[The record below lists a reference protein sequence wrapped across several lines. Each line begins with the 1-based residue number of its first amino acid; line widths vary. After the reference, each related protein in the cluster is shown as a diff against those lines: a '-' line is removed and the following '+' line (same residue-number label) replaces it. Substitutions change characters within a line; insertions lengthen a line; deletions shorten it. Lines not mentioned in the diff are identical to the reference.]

1 MTTANISTD
10 AFEAAQTLWEYM
22 HMGHEPCAADCIIAG
37 GSHDTRV
44 AARAAE
50 LYLAGL
56 APIVVMTG
64 GLGRHTEGTGHLP
77 EAKRYAAV
85 ARDMGVPDD
94 VILKEKRSTNTGEN
108 AIFTRELLASQG
120 IRVGSILIAHKP
132 YMERRAYAT
141 FRQQWP
147 DVNVQ
152 VTSQQVRFE
161 DYGTDE
167 IALDEVI
174 HIMVGDFQRLPIYAE
189 KGFQIHQD
197 ITPGAQTAYERL
209 VRLGYTRE
217 MIGGGEKNSCES
229 AGVGILPRA

>member
-1 MTTANISTD
+1 MTTERINTD
-10 AFEAAQTLWEYM
+10 AFEAAQTLWDYM

-44 AARAAE
+44 AARAAQ
-50 LYLAGL
+50 LYLEGL

-64 GLGRHTEGTGHLP
+64 GLGRHTEGTGDLP
-77 EAKRYAAV
+77 EAERYAVV

-94 VILKEKRSTNTGEN
+94 VILKEERSTNTGEN
-108 AIFTRELLASQG
+108 AIFTRELLASNG
-120 IRVGSILIAHKP
+120 IQVGSILIAHKP

-147 DVNVQ
+147 DVSVH
-152 VTSQQVRFE
+152 VTSQQVPFE
-161 DYGTDE
+161 NYGTEE
-167 IALDEVI
+167 IALVDVI

-197 ITPGAQTAYERL
+197 ITIEARDAYDKL
-209 VRLGYTRE
+209 VELGYTRE
-217 MIGGGEKNSCES
+217 MI
-229 AGVGILPRA
+229 